1 MLRFIFLFTCIFD
14 ISNLSSQSL
23 PPDRTCQ
30 WSKAG
35 TLIHEPADI
44 INMQSFGAIGDGI
57 FDNSPIIQQAILS
70 LSNKSG
76 VLFFPTGNYFFSKSI
91 SLKDSIIIQGNGSD
105 STRFIFN
112 LKGTGDCI
120 ISNGN
125 YDNKKYFL
133 KDSFYRHSKIILTD
147 SLTQVKVGDF
157 IKLIESDSDR
167 ITSSWAY
174 GNVGQIVRVNKV
186 IQHQIYLDDSLRM
199 SFTLKNKPYF
209 YILKP
214 QSGIGLEC
222 FSLLRMD
229 STAEQSKN
237 ISFNYTVGSWIHG
250 ISSRYTNFAHISLNN
265 SSNIEIKGNYFTRS
279 YGYGGGGRGYGVELE
294 MTSGN
299 CLIENNIFEH
309 LRHSVLLQAC
319 ANGNVI
325 AYNYSFDPFWQE
337 TFLPSNSAGD
347 LVLHGNWTF
356 QNLFEGNICQNIVID
371 NSHGLNGPYNTF
383 YRNRAE
389 LYGIFMNSGS
399 GNEQHFI
406 GNEITGSN
414 GLYQLNGSNHI
425 QLANNRNGTLLPAN
439 TNAISD
445 TSLYLKTNPFCWQQ
459 LNDIPIIGYPTKI
472 NELSNNAY
480 IRYKQNHLTLCRH
493 NCPWEN
499 KILNII
505 GPKENCPNQLATY
518 TLSHYLPCTEI
529 NWKVTGGKIIKGQG
543 TSQID
548 VQWNEGTETKV
559 DIEIKN

>member
-1 MLRFIFLFTCIFD
+1 MLRIILFFPAYIALHLL
-14 ISNLSSQSL
+14 IGQSL
-23 PPDRTCQ
+23 PPYRNCQ

-35 TLIHEPADI
+35 TLIHEPQTL
-44 INMQSFGAIGDGI
+44 INVLNLGAKGDGI
-57 FDNSPIIQQAILS
+57 FDNSQIIQQAIQS
-70 LSNKSG
+70 LTNKPG
-76 VLFFPTGNYFFSKSI
+76 VIFFPTGNYFFTKTI
-91 SLKDSIIIQGNGSD
+91 SLKDSVILQGNGSD
-105 STRFIFN
+105 STRFIFD
-112 LKGTGDCI
+112 LKGSGDCI
-120 ISNGN
+120 ISIGT
-125 YDNKKYFL
+125 YINKKYFL
-133 KDSFYRHSKIILTD
+133 IDSFYRHSKIILTD
-147 SLTQVKVGDF
+147 SLTPVKAGDF

-174 GNVGQIVRVNKV
+174 NNVGQIVRVKNV
-186 IQHQIYLDDSLRM
+186 FQNQIYLEDSLRM
-199 SFTLKNKPYF
+199 SFALKNKPYF

-214 QSGIGLEC
+214 QSGIGIEC

-406 GNEITGSN
+406 GNEITGSKC
-414 GLYQLNGSNHI
+414 L
-425 QLANNRNGTLLPAN
+425 
-439 TNAISD
+439 
-445 TSLYLKTNPFCWQQ
+445 
-459 LNDIPIIGYPTKI
+459 
-472 NELSNNAY
+472 E
-480 IRYKQNHLTLCRH
+480 
-493 NCPWEN
+493 
-499 KILNII
+499 
-505 GPKENCPNQLATY
+505 
-518 TLSHYLPCTEI
+518 
-529 NWKVTGGKIIKGQG
+529 
-543 TSQID
+543 
-548 VQWNEGTETKV
+548 
-559 DIEIKN
+559 